1 MSHQYSIHIFWNL
14 RIVSCIYK
22 SRLFT
27 FEFCRRLDFV
37 MNEKKDGV
45 LESKQILSPDFAPT
59 SIFDWIDTALRRHL
73 SKIFSRIRRI
83 QHFGY
88 FWRTFIWT
96 REKMKLTTQMRAE
109 IETIRKR
116 VLQIDASIYKSFM
129 EPVTEI
135 AAINIK
141 QYFPGII
148 EELNPYKV
156 RLENILCLTDIKEQA
171 HSH

>member
-1 MSHQYSIHIFWNL
+1 
-14 RIVSCIYK
+14 
-22 SRLFT
+22 
-27 FEFCRRLDFV
+27 
-37 MNEKKDGV
+37 
-45 LESKQILSPDFAPT
+45 
-59 SIFDWIDTALRRHL
+59 
-73 SKIFSRIRRI
+73 
-83 QHFGY
+83 
-88 FWRTFIWT
+88 
-96 REKMKLTTQMRAE
+96 MKLTTQMRAE